1 MSPRPPDGAARF
13 ISKPGLGL
21 RQPVITTDLE
31 RIAHQKGGPDTL
43 TGEAGIGHVA
53 GHPGPRSHDQSS
65 PPEAM
70 DACEMRTRA
79 PRPSEPT
86 RAVRH

>member
-31 RIAHQKGGPDTL
+31 RIAHQKEGPDTL
-43 TGEAGIGHVA
+43 TGEAGIGWSSSRSSR
-53 GHPGPRSHDQSS
+53 PQEPRSVV
-65 PPEAM
+65 A
-70 DACEMRTRA
+70 TR
-79 PRPSEPT
+79 SDGYM
-86 RAVRH
+86 

>member
-31 RIAHQKGGPDTL
+31 RIAHQKGGPIPSQVKRVSATL
-43 TGEAGIGHVA
+43 QVI
-53 GHPGPRSHDQSS
+53 
-65 PPEAM
+65 
-70 DACEMRTRA
+70 RA
-79 PRPSEPT
+79 PGATISR
-86 RAVRH
+86 RHQKRWIHVR